1 MKTHSFQETKTFMK
15 ELNVKTSSLYDILL
29 ESYKM
34 KKIAERK
41 I

>member
-1 MKTHSFQETKTFMK
+1 MKTHSFRETKTFMK
-15 ELNVKTSSLYDILL
+15 ELNVKSSLYDILL